1 MRQPIR
7 EIASVAWHANGGF
20 TRLQYE
26 LTGSHIEIPTEKIPE
41 HLRQIGSRVMVVI
54 HPTDWQRIHNQD
66 ELRRAVASRLE
77 IEPLPET
84 SSD

>member
-7 EIASVAWHANGGF
+7 EIARVAWHANGGF

-26 LTGSHIEIPTEKIPE
+26 LNGSHIEIPTEKIPE

-54 HPTDWQRIHNQD
+54 HPTDWQKIHNQD
-66 ELRRAVASRLE
+66 ELQRALQAVIG
-77 IEPLPET
+77 IEPLP
-84 SSD
+84 